1 VVGEKRPFAVAAL
14 LAAALV
20 LCSGATVRAQS
31 LHFDTVLAKALK
43 HSFDLKIAETDTAI
57 SLHRREEVRSLYYPT
72 LTLQY
77 YSEYIKALD
86 DTTDEVVSAGDY
98 VSTVSQSAFQNAV
111 TAGLAYRLYD
121 FGARGLRMENAERE
135 VEIARHSRDQMDLD
149 VRKDTLEAYARG
161 LTLSR
166 QIATGREIV
175 DKRKEVFRQSQRLRE
190 AGTVGQQRVEKSALD
205 LAEALSQVDDLRV
218 GMQTPLARLGYLTG
232 ETYPLETTAFSDLA
246 EPEQEIQGLPDV
258 KRLPGVKA
266 IEEEI
271 VKKEAEYAIV
281 QKEMLPVVSMQG
293 AYGMFGSDPHNF
305 SESFRNISERD
316 ASIAVVAK
324 WEFFS
329 GFRDQ
334 SKGKRL
340 REEIKRLQLQ
350 KEKRLAE
357 LDQDTNALLEKYR
370 LYGESRRQWDSRLS
384 QIREART
391 TLKRL
396 SDQQIMDRL
405 AALENEI
412 ELLEQELDASLKRIE
427 RAVAAYKLQFLH
439 MGSSR

>member
-1 VVGEKRPFAVAAL
+1 MTFACLFGA
-14 LAAALV
+14 V
-20 LCSGATVRAQS
+20 LIACSATTVQAQA
-31 LHFDTVLAKALK
+31 LHFDTVLARALK

-86 DTTDEVVSAGDY
+86 DTTDTVVSAGDY

-111 TAGLAYRLYD
+111 TASLAYRLYD

-135 VEIARHSRDQMDLD
+135 VAIARHSRDQMDLD

-175 DKRKEVFRQSQRLRE
+175 DKRKEFFRQSQRLRE
-190 AGTVGQQRVEKSALD
+190 AGMVGQNRVEQAALD
-205 LAEALSQVDDLRV
+205 LAESVSQVDDLRV
-218 GMQTPLARLGYLTG
+218 AMQNALARLGYLTG
-232 ETYPLETTAFSDLA
+232 ETYSPETTEFSDLSQ
-246 EPEQEIQGLPDV
+246 PEQEIQGMPDV
-258 KRLPGVKA
+258 KRLPGIKA

-271 VKKEAEYAIV
+271 VKKEAEAAIV

-293 AYGMFGSDPHNF
+293 AYGMFGSDPHTF
-305 SESFRNISERD
+305 SDSFRNISERD
-316 ASIAVVAK
+316 ASIALVAK

-334 SKGKRL
+334 SKGLRL
-340 REEIKRLQLQ
+340 KEEIRKLQLQ

-357 LDQDTNALLEKYR
+357 LEQDTNALIEKHR

-412 ELLEQELDASLKRIE
+412 ELLEQELDASLKRIDQ
-427 RAVAAYKLQFLH
+427 AVAAYKLQFLH
-439 MGSSR
+439 MRSSR